1 MTIIDNDCAMNAT
14 SSSDNSCY
22 TITDTSVD
30 TEAASDFMCTGL
42 NLSETMNEVAKLST
56 VNDGDVTG
64 SVDGVLASDCS
75 TLEELENFIDRSFK
89 NVGKLPPK
97 AIDGSTPSRKLYDT
111 LEERFETFS

>member
-22 TITDTSVD
+22 TIADTSVD
-30 TEAASDFMCTGL
+30 TEAAFDFMCTGL
-42 NLSETMNEVAKLST
+42 LNEVAKLYT

-75 TLEELENFIDRSFK
+75 TLEELGNFIDRSFK
-89 NVGKLPPK
+89 NVGKLPPT
-97 AIDGSTPSRKLYDT
+97 GN
-111 LEERFETFS
+111 